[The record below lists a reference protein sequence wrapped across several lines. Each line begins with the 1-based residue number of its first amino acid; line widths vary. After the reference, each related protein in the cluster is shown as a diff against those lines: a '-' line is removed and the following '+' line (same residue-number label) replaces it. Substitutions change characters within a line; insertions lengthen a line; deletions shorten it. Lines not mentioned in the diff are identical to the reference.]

1 MSLTKEAARVVVTDT
16 QDQQNKPKPNW
27 GKRIAAGAAVV
38 GGGLALNK
46 FRSGGG
52 FDAVMKGKGI
62 GKAWNRGSALA
73 NPLQSSKD
81 YLGSQRKAARA
92 AKSQSAAATGN
103 PEAFKQS
110 IQNMNQQSQPKRS
123 ITGRAADA
131 VGRIMDRY
139 TAGNLQYQGSY
150 GR

>member
-1 MSLTKEAARVVVTDT
+1 MSLTKEAARVVVTDN
-16 QDQQNKPKPNW
+16 QDQQEKPKPNW

-52 FDAVMKGKGI
+52 FGALAAGRGV
-62 GKAWNRGSALA
+62 GKAWGRGSALA

-81 YLGSQRKAARA
+81 YLGAQRKAARA
-92 AKSQSAAATGN
+92 AKAQASSATGN
-103 PEAFKQS
+103 PEAFKQN
-110 IQNMNQQSQPKRS
+110 IQQMNQPQQSRS

-131 VGRIMDRY
+131 VGRVMDRY
-139 TAGNLQYQGSY
+139 VSGNY
-150 GR
+150 GYNPART